1 MGRRPVTPQ
10 KAAGVRIEP
19 DVSLPIAK
27 GTRPAA
33 TAAAEP
39 LEEPPLQ
46 WSGFQGVRPGPVKL
60 ASGLL

>member
-33 TAAAEP
+33 TAAAGP
-39 LEEPPLQ
+39 LEDPPLQ
-46 WSGFQGVRPGPVKL
+46 
-60 ASGLL
+60 